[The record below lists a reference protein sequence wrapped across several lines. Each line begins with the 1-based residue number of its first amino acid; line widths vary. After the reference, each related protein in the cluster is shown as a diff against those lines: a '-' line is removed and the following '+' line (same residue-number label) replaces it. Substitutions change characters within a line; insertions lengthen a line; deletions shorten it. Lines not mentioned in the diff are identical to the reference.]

1 MPQPV
6 TDTVYFT
13 ITLRSFDRG
22 DHWATKALETC
33 VYTYA
38 ATQDEAEALNG
49 QAHVDLVQ
57 SKKKAGKRALL
68 RFLRKSG
75 FKDVRIGGRKPRNTG
90 KPTITWETL
99 SERELAQAA

>member
-6 TDTVYFT
+6 KEKVYFT
-13 ITLRSFDRG
+13 VTLRSFDRG
-22 DHWATKALETC
+22 DHWATKALETS

-38 ATQDEAEALNG
+38 ETQAEAESLNA

-57 SKKKAGKRALL
+57 SMKKEGKRALL
-68 RFLRKSG
+68 RFLKESE
-75 FKDVRIGGRKPRNTG
+75 FKDVHIGGRRPRNTG
-90 KPTITWETL
+90 KPTVTWGPT